1 MSRYV
6 CVHGHF
12 YQPPRES
19 AWLEEIEF
27 QESAAPYHDWNER
40 VSAECYAPNTASRIL
55 DSEQQIVDI
64 VNNYARISFDA
75 GPTLLSWMERAAPD
89 VYRAVIEAD
98 RESRDRFH
106 GHGGAIAQGYNHL
119 IMPLA
124 NSRDKRTQIVW
135 GLRDFESRFGRR
147 SEGLWLPE
155 TAVDLESLDIAAEF
169 GVAFTILSPYQ
180 AARARKIGDRDWTA
194 AGIGTIDPRRP
205 YLCRLP
211 SGRTITLFF
220 YDGRISHDIA
230 FGGLLRD
237 GVGFAGRLVS
247 AFSAGAADDEI
258 VHVATDGETYGH
270 HHRFGDMALAYGLR
284 HIERNRLAEIT
295 VYADFLDRHA
305 PSWEVEIA
313 ANTAWSCAHGVERWR
328 GDCGDST
335 GAHARWN
342 QKWRTP
348 LREAMDWLRD
358 KAAAPFEE
366 ILAGWGAD
374 PWRARDDYISVVL
387 DRSTANVEAFFG
399 RNFARPLSTE
409 EKTGA
414 LKLLETQRHAMLMF
428 ASDGWF
434 FDDIS
439 NVETVQV
446 IQYAARV
453 LQLVRDVA
461 GSDLEAE
468 FTGRLAGAKSNVP
481 EYGDGARVYEMFVR
495 PSIVDFPRLAAHY
508 AVSSLFEEYPRA
520 VKIGHY
526 RASAE
531 VCEREAAG
539 RRKLAVGRVTLR
551 SEITWEE
558 RTVAYAAL
566 HLGDQNLTAGV
577 KELEGEDLFRTMCL
591 SFREPFA
598 KGDMA
603 GVLRLIDRSFGDH
616 SYSLWH
622 LFKDERKKVVD
633 ALLEDTLR
641 TLDADFRRIYE
652 TYRPL
657 MEALKRMDVPLP
669 EMLLGPAEFV
679 LNADFRRLIEAAD
692 IDLGRLAGL
701 VDEYRTWSL
710 EPDKARLEYLARTRI
725 EGLMG
730 LWAENPENRP
740 ALAAVGGLLEA
751 LKPLPLGLD
760 LWKSQN
766 IYVLRGRQV
775 QAGYSSRAAI
785 GEAAAQDW
793 LEAFR
798 AAGKSLRVSQAVFQP
813 ASRPA

>member
-1 MSRYV
+1 MSRHI

-12 YQPPRES
+12 YQPPREN

-40 VSAECYAPNTASRIL
+40 VAAECYAPNTASRIL
-55 DSEQQIVDI
+55 DSEERIVDI

-89 VYRAVIEAD
+89 VYRAVLEAD

-119 IMPLA
+119 ILPLA
-124 NSRDKRTQIVW
+124 DSRDKRTQIVW

-155 TAVDLESLDIAAEF
+155 TAVDLESLDIAAEL
-169 GVAFTILSPYQ
+169 GVAFTILSPPQ
-180 AARARKIGDRDWTA
+180 AARARKMGDRDWTA
-194 AGIGTIDPRRP
+194 AGNGAIDPRRP

-211 SGRTITLFF
+211 SGRAITLFF

-247 AFSAGAADDEI
+247 AFSAGPADDEI

-270 HHRFGDMALAYGLR
+270 HHRFGDMALAYALR
-284 HIERNRLAEIT
+284 HIERNGLAELT
-295 VYADFLDRHA
+295 VYADYLERHPPA
-305 PSWEVEIA
+305 HEVEIA
-313 ANTAWSCAHGVERWR
+313 ENTAWSCGHGVERWR
-328 GDCGDST
+328 GDCGDSS
-335 GAHARWN
+335 GANPRWN
-342 QKWRTP
+342 QKWRAP
-348 LREAMDWLRD
+348 LRQAMDWLRD
-358 KAAAPFEE
+358 RAAAPFEA

-374 PWRARDDYISVVL
+374 PWRVRDDYISVVL
-387 DRSTANVEAFFG
+387 DRSAANVEAFFA
-399 RNFARPLSTE
+399 RSFARPLSPE
-409 EKTGA
+409 EKIKA
-414 LKLLETQRHAMLMF
+414 LKLLEAQRQAMLMF

-446 IQYAARV
+446 IQYAARA
-453 LQLVRDVA
+453 LQLVRDVT

-468 FTGRLAGAKSNVP
+468 FIGRLAGAKSNVP
-481 EYGDGARVYEMFVR
+481 EHGDGARIYETLVR
-495 PSIVDFPRLAAHY
+495 PSIVDLPRLAAHY

-520 VKIGHY
+520 AKIAHY
-526 RASAE
+526 HAGAE
-531 VCEREAAG
+531 VCERETSG

-577 KELEGEDLFRTMCL
+577 KELEGEGPFRTMCL
-591 SFREPFA
+591 SFRAPFA

-603 GVLRLIDRSFGDH
+603 AVLRLIDRSFGDH

-633 ALLEDTLR
+633 ILLEDTLR
-641 TLDADFRRIYE
+641 ALDADFRRIYE
-652 TYRPL
+652 TNRPL
-657 MEALKRMDVPLP
+657 MEALKRMDIPLP
-669 EMLLGPAEFV
+669 ETLRGPAEFV
-679 LNADFRRLIEAAD
+679 LDADFRRLVEAPK

-701 VDEYRTWSL
+701 VEEYRTWPL
-710 EPDKARLEYLARTRI
+710 EPDRARLEYLARTRI
-725 EGLMG
+725 EGLMR
-730 LWAENPENRP
+730 LWAENPGDHP
-740 ALAAVGGLLEA
+740 ALTAVDGLLRA
-751 LKPLPLGLD
+751 LKPLGLGLD

-766 IYVLRGRQV
+766 LYVLCGRQV
-775 QAGYSSRAAI
+775 RADYSKLAAE
-785 GEAAAQDW
+785 GEAAAREW

-798 AAGKSLRVSQAVFQP
+798 AAGQSLRVSPAVFEP
-813 ASRPA
+813 APRPD